1 MDKFKEIQEQ
11 IFQLSK
17 IVNEIDRKLNNLE
30 TTIHKSKKS
39 ITNSMILLNNKGG
52 ESYNDIQKRMFCT
65 KYVNADLTIIQNKI
79 LFILEEFKNFC
90 KENDAVFWL
99 HAGTL
104 IGAVRNNELISW
116 DDDADIGMFDCDF
129 EKLKKITKCYKSDW
143 EFVENFYDLDFA
155 KCIQLKYK
163 NCPIIIDVAV
173 FHKVTSTLSAE
184 ELLNIYR
191 HIRVEMNCEFHSKFS
206 GLKMLPTEFWHCGQY
221 RSSDKIKLD
230 DLIAKYSKKLLDKI
244 EKKGGKTY
252 TYLGLE
258 NFNFPYPFIKDFSL
272 CEIILNKKKMLAP
285 CDYKLY
291 LSGYG
296 DIFDV
301 PSDIGKL
308 PHSYFYKNKMDLIK
322 C

>member
-1 MDKFKEIQEQ
+1 MDKFEEIQEQ
-11 IFQLSK
+11 IFQLTK
-17 IVNEIDRKLNNLE
+17 IANGIDRKLNNLE
-30 TTIHKSKKS
+30 TNIQKSKKS
-39 ITNSMILLNNKGG
+39 IINSMILLNNKGK

-79 LFILEEFKNFC
+79 LFILEEFKKFC
-90 KENDAVFWL
+90 KENDVVFWL

-116 DDDADIGMFDCDF
+116 DDDADIGMFDYDF
-129 EKLKKITKCYKSDW
+129 EKLNKITKCYKTDW
-143 EFVENFYDLDFA
+143 EFIENFCDLDFS
-155 KCIQLKYK
+155 KCIQIKYK

-191 HIRVEMNCEFHSKFS
+191 RIRVEMNCEFHSKFS
-206 GLKMLPTEFWHCGQY
+206 SLKMLPTEFWHCGQY
-221 RSSDKIKLD
+221 RSSDRVKLD
-230 DLIAKYSKKLLDKI
+230 ELIAKYSNKLLDKI
-244 EKKGGKTY
+244 EKRGGGKIY

-258 NFNFPYPFIKDFSL
+258 NFNFPYPFIKNFSL
-272 CEIILNKKKMLAP
+272 SKIILNKKEMLGP
-285 CDYKLY
+285 SDYKLY

-301 PSDIGKL
+301 PPDIGKL
-308 PHSYFYKNKMDLIK
+308 PHFYFYRDKMNLIK
-322 C
+322 